1 MASLRGARERLTAQ
15 LRDPQTLSVRYRIN
29 FPFVTESIKGLC
41 TWVSLKPLMNRG
53 ERRAAAKASNTASDT
68 TSDMLAALYQTG
80 LRHFSSG
87 RHLDAQLCCQQILA
101 TDAAHAETL
110 HLMGLLSFH
119 AKQYDH
125 SVQWFLRAIAQ
136 EPKPE
141 YLASLG
147 TTLQQQGRY
156 EEALKVLDKALQLK
170 SDNAEL
176 WRQLGDILVQL
187 TRFDEAL
194 LSFQHVLK
202 LNARHPDA
210 LYKTGALLNQFG
222 RYAEAIAQLNLSD
235 ELLPNHAPT
244 LQARARTL
252 YNLNKLEESLAD
264 GKRAYQLDPGN
275 AGTCNNIG
283 AALRRLR
290 RDEEALGWFDK
301 ALEIHPSLVEALD
314 NKIGSLL
321 QLHRFDE
328 IFALYERMK
337 SLGLDTATTEW
348 NVSFAHLLTG
358 NFEAGWPAHG
368 ARLKLPSARY
378 PKFPQQMWLGEEDI
392 CGKTVLI
399 CADEGLGDTIQFVRY
414 VPMLAERGAR
424 VILAVQEPLQDLL
437 SGLSGASQCVS
448 ISAVNSLPAFEVH
461 CPVSSLPL
469 AFGTRLDTIPSAT
482 PYLPSPAE
490 SRVQAW
496 EDRLGC
502 HIKSRVGLVWS
513 GSRAHTNDHHRSIS
527 LRTLSR
533 ILDVDATFVS
543 LQKDPRPNDAA
554 ALRELGNIVDL
565 THHLTDFIETAALIS
580 CLDIVISVDTS
591 VAHLSGALG
600 RPTWILL
607 PYTPDYRWLLDRD
620 ESPWYPT
627 VRLFRQSKTRDYGEV
642 LDRVRSEL
650 KTLISRTPHR

>member
-1 MASLRGARERLTAQ
+1 MNRRER
-15 LRDPQTLSVRYRIN
+15 
-29 FPFVTESIKGLC
+29 E
-41 TWVSLKPLMNRG
+41 
-53 ERRAAAKASNTASDT
+53 AAAKASKTAPGAA
-68 TSDMLAALYQTG
+68 TSDMLGALYQTG
-80 LRHFSSG
+80 FQHFCSG
-87 RHLDAQLCCQQILA
+87 QHLDAQRCCQQVLA
-101 TDAAHAETL
+101 IDAAHADTL

-119 AKQYDH
+119 ARQYDH
-125 SVQWFLRAIAQ
+125 SVQWLLRAIAQ

-141 YLASLG
+141 FLGSLG
-147 TTLQQQGRY
+147 TTLQQQGRH

-170 SDNAEL
+170 SDDAEL

-194 LSFQHVLK
+194 LSFQHTLK
-202 LNARHPDA
+202 LNPRHPDA

-252 YNLNKLEESLAD
+252 YNLNKLEESLAE
-264 GKRAYQLDPGN
+264 GRRAYQLDPGN
-275 AGTCNNIG
+275 AGTSNNIG
-283 AALRRLR
+283 AALRQLR

-301 ALEIHPSLVEALD
+301 ALEIQPNLVEALD

-328 IFALYERMK
+328 LFALYGRMK
-337 SLGLDTATTEW
+337 SLGLDTTTTEW

-358 NFEAGWPAHG
+358 NFEAGWPGHG

-378 PKFPQQMWLGEEDI
+378 PKLPQQMWLGEEDI

-424 VILAVQEPLQDLL
+424 VVLAVQEPLQDLL
-437 SGLSGASQCVS
+437 SGLSGVSHCVP
-448 ISAVNSLPAFEVH
+448 ISAVNALPAFEMH
-461 CPVSSLPL
+461 CPVSTLPL

-482 PYLPSPAE
+482 SYLPSPAK
-490 SRVQAW
+490 SRMQAW
-496 EDRLGC
+496 EDRLGR
-502 HIKSRVGLVWS
+502 HIKPRVGLVWS
-513 GSRAHTNDHHRSIS
+513 GSRTHTNDHNRSIP
-527 LRTLSR
+527 LRTLSG

-543 LQKDPRPNDAA
+543 LQKDLRPNDAEV
-554 ALRELGNIVDL
+554 LRERRDIVDL
-565 THHLTDFIETAALIS
+565 TTYLTDFSETAALIS
-580 CLDIVISVDTS
+580 CLDLVVTVDTS
-591 VAHLSGALG
+591 VAHLSAALG
-600 RPTWILL
+600 RTTWILL

-620 ESPWYPT
+620 DSPWYPT

-650 KTLISRTPHR
+650 LTLISGTLHR